1 MEEISL
7 NIVNQNLLKLIE
19 EISLLRM
26 AIENEDN
33 LEVSEEVIKE
43 INEAKKRQK
52 FYSQE
57 EVEKMFFKG

>member
-7 NIVNQNLLKLIE
+7 NIVNQNLLKLME
-19 EISLLRM
+19 EISLLRR

-33 LEVSEEVIKE
+33 LEVSEEVIME

-57 EVEKMFFKG
+57 EVENMFS